1 MTPESVGAP
10 GTDLVL
16 GKHSGRHAFN
26 DRLEI
31 LGFNLSKEESNA
43 AFDYFKV
50 LCDKKKTVSD
60 GDIEAFLL
68 DRVLQ
73 STPERRY
80 ELKDY
85 AVTIASG
92 GKPTAS
98 ITLAHKDGEI
108 TEAATG
114 NGPVNAAYNAIK
126 KILGFNPELRE
137 FRIQATSQTS
147 EALGEGHVILSY
159 KDVQAQGRGASTDV
173 IEATIRAYVDAVNRL
188 YVAAAAKEVTI
199 NGTNTR

>member
-1 MTPESVGAP
+1 MWVQIT
-10 GTDLVL
+10 
-16 GKHSGRHAFN
+16 
-26 DRLEI
+26 RL
-31 LGFNLSKEESNA
+31 
-43 AFDYFKV
+43 
-50 LCDKKKTVSD
+50 
-60 GDIEAFLL
+60 
-68 DRVLQ
+68 
-73 STPERRY
+73 
-80 ELKDY
+80 
-85 AVTIASG
+85 
-92 GKPTAS
+92 
-98 ITLAHKDGEI
+98 
-108 TEAATG
+108 TG
-114 NGPVNAAYNAIK
+114 LPPNGPVNAAYNAIK